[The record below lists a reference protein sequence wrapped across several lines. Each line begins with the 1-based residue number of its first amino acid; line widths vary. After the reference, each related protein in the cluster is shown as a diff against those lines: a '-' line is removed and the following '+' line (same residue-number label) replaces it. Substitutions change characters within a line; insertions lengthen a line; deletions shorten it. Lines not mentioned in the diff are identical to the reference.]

1 MSYVSF
7 VTPHQRLHSITR
19 RQNPQVPA
27 GLHSRGG
34 SLAAVL
40 WWYYPTVRT
49 LADASPRDTKCQAVR
64 ERADIQEGL
73 SMLHDIDKSLAKL
86 NAEYAR
92 AKKLNAGTPKDLGG
106 LARGVEERQLH
117 LSNKKTKLLG
127 GVPCLAD
134 IYNAEQH

>member
-1 MSYVSF
+1 MMFRFIVF
-7 VTPHQRLHSITR
+7 LGV
-19 RQNPQVPA
+19 VVA
-27 GLHSRGG
+27 
-34 SLAAVL
+34 LAAVL
-40 WWYYPTVRT
+40 WWYYPTFGG
-49 LADASPRDTKCQAVR
+49 LPDASPLEAKCKDVR

>member
-1 MSYVSF
+1 MFRFIVF
-7 VTPHQRLHSITR
+7 LGV
-19 RQNPQVPA
+19 VVA
-27 GLHSRGG
+27 
-34 SLAAVL
+34 LAAVL
-40 WWYYPTVRT
+40 WWYYPTFGG
-49 LADASPRDTKCQAVR
+49 LPDASPLEAKCKDVR

-92 AKKLNAGTPKDLGG
+92 IKKLNADTPADLGEVT
-106 LARGVEERQLH
+106 RGVEERQRD

-134 IYNAEQH
+134 IYTAEPH

>member
-1 MSYVSF
+1 MMFKFIVF
-7 VTPHQRLHSITR
+7 FGVA
-19 RQNPQVPA
+19 VA
-27 GLHSRGG
+27 
-34 SLAAVL
+34 LAAVL
-40 WWYYPTVRT
+40 WWYYPTFRG
-49 LADASPRDTKCQAVR
+49 LPDASPLEAKCKAVR

-92 AKKLNAGTPKDLGG
+92 TKKLSADAPADLAGVT
-106 LARGVEERQLH
+106 RGVEERQLH

-134 IYNAEQH
+134 LYNA

>member
-1 MSYVSF
+1 MMFRFIVF
-7 VTPHQRLHSITR
+7 LGV
-19 RQNPQVPA
+19 VVA
-27 GLHSRGG
+27 
-34 SLAAVL
+34 LAAVL
-40 WWYYPTVRT
+40 WWYYPTFGG
-49 LADASPRDTKCQAVR
+49 LPDASPLEAKCKDVR

-92 AKKLNAGTPKDLGG
+92 IKKLNADTPADLGEVT
-106 LARGVEERQLH
+106 RGVEERQRD

-134 IYNAEQH
+134 IYTAEPH

>member
-1 MSYVSF
+1 MV
-7 VTPHQRLHSITR
+7 RLM
-19 RQNPQVPA
+19 VLFGVVVA
-27 GLHSRGG
+27 
-34 SLAAVL
+34 LAAVL
-40 WWYYPTVRT
+40 WWYYPTVPS
-49 LADASPRDTKCQAVR
+49 LADVSPLETKCTDVR

-73 SMLHDIDKSLAKL
+73 SRLHDIDKSLAKL

-92 AKKLNAGTPKDLGG
+92 IKKLNADTPADLGEVT
-106 LARGVEERQLH
+106 RGVEERQLH

>member
-1 MSYVSF
+1 MMFRFMVLF
-7 VTPHQRLHSITR
+7 GV
-19 RQNPQVPA
+19 VVA
-27 GLHSRGG
+27 
-34 SLAAVL
+34 LAAVL
-40 WWYYPTVRT
+40 WWYYPTVRG
-49 LADASPRDTKCQAVR
+49 LPDASPREAKCKAVR

-92 AKKLNAGTPKDLGG
+92 SKKLNADTPADLGG
-106 LARGVEERQLH
+106 VTKGVEERQLH

-134 IYNAEQH
+134 IYNAEPH

>member
-1 MSYVSF
+1 MVLF
-7 VTPHQRLHSITR
+7 GV
-19 RQNPQVPA
+19 VVA
-27 GLHSRGG
+27 
-34 SLAAVL
+34 LAAVL
-40 WWYYPTVRT
+40 WWYYPTFRG
-49 LADASPRDTKCQAVR
+49 LPDASPLEAKCKAVR

-92 AKKLNAGTPKDLGG
+92 SKKLNADTPADLGEVTK
-106 LARGVEERQLH
+106 GVEERQRH

-134 IYNAEQH
+134 IYNAEPH

>member
-1 MSYVSF
+1 MMFRFIICFRV
-7 VTPHQRLHSITR
+7 V
-19 RQNPQVPA
+19 VA
-27 GLHSRGG
+27 
-34 SLAAVL
+34 LAAVL